1 MTFNFSIGAASAPN
15 ANDCIGE
22 IDDAAGLLTWNFS
35 SQAAKRAAER
45 KTMQDIKEALRAAM
59 DKGASDVHFSVGRP
73 AMLRIDG
80 KLVPI
85 EEQRLMP
92 ADTERLILPV
102 LSKENIAELKEKGEI
117 DLALSVEGIGRFRI
131 NVFMSRGSYAAA
143 LNGVKALSLRSC
155 PPKNSRGS

>member
-1 MTFNFSIGAASAPN
+1 
-15 ANDCIGE
+15 
-22 IDDAAGLLTWNFS
+22 
-35 SQAAKRAAER
+35 
-45 KTMQDIKEALRAAM
+45 MQDIKEALRAAM
-59 DKGASDVHFSVGRP
+59 DRGASDVHFSVGRP

-85 EEQRLMP
+85 EEDRLMP

-102 LSKENIAELKEKGEI
+102 LNEQNIAELKEKGEI

-143 LNGVKALSLRSC
+143 LRLLPYNIPTPEDLNLPAAVVETTNKKR
-155 PPKNSRGS
+155 